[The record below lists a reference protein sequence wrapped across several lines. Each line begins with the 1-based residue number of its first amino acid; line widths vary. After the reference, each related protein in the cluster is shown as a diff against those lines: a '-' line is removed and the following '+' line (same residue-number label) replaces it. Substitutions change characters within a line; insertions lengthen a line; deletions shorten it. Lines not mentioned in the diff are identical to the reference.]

1 MTPSLEIG
9 NGNWAVKSDSL
20 LGYKTINGKYY
31 PREMSVVR
39 ATTGTRVNAAG
50 LVELVPYNLVEY
62 SEQFDNGYWNKIR
75 ATITAN
81 TTTAPNG
88 TLTADSLMETSTT
101 AFDHYMLVST
111 LPNLSN
117 SHTYSIYLKQN
128 GRRYAQLATV
138 TTQGVFRPIFDLQD
152 GVYVSND
159 GNNTGATTLIESVGD
174 GWYRCSVILP
184 SNTTN
189 FTQVTVILQNSATYQ
204 SYLGDPTKG
213 VYVWGAQLNEGALN
227 TYLPTTTRLN
237 IARIDYSTGE
247 AALLVEPQRT
257 NYLSDSRIDTWVN
270 LAGSTPTTMLGLGA
284 NTVENNS
291 GVVSSAS
298 FAGNIRL
305 IGNQVSLS
313 VVSGNVVTYSF
324 YARKENTDGNVV
336 DFWLF
341 GNAPNAVRFQPRFNF
356 ETNTLIQLQTPTNI
370 TNTNIRST
378 NVGND
383 IYLIEATF
391 EATASTTLTANH
403 ITTYN
408 IGGIT
413 TFGHPQVELGASA
426 TSPIVSTG
434 TILTRNAD
442 QVSKTGIPDLIGQT
456 EGTMFAEVDIQKW
469 NAGDRILGISD
480 GSSANSI
487 VLQKGTA
494 SNTLRLISR
503 FLNVLQVSIQST
515 TISGSTFKLA
525 AGYKNNDFVL
535 YVNGVQINTITSASV
550 PACSNV
556 YLGKIETPT
565 LSSFLDGQIK
575 SAALYKERLSNSE
588 LATLTTL

>member
-1 MTPSLEIG
+1 MEQASLIIG
-9 NGNWAVKSDSL
+9 DGNWAVKSGSL
-20 LGYKTINGKYY
+20 LGYTMFNEQFY
-31 PREMSVVR
+31 PQDITASR
-39 ATTGTRVNAAG
+39 ATTATRVDENG
-50 LVELVPYNLVEY
+50 LIV
-62 SEQFDNGYWNKIR
+62 
-75 ATITAN
+75 
-81 TTTAPNG
+81 
-88 TLTADSLMETSTT
+88 TS
-101 AFDHYMLVST
+101 
-111 LPNLSN
+111 
-117 SHTYSIYLKQN
+117 SI
-128 GRRYAQLATV
+128 G
-138 TTQGVFRPIFDLQD
+138 
-152 GVYVSND
+152 
-159 GNNTGATTLIESVGD
+159 
-174 GWYRCSVILP
+174 
-184 SNTTN
+184 
-189 FTQVTVILQNSATYQ
+189 
-204 SYLGDPTKG
+204 
-213 VYVWGAQLNEGALN
+213 
-227 TYLPTTTRLN
+227 

-291 GVVSSAS
+291 GVVSIAS
-298 FAGNIRL
+298 FAGDIRL

-313 VVSGNVVTYSF
+313 VVSGDVVTYSF

-341 GNAPNAVRFQPRFNF
+341 GNAPNTVRFQPRFNF

-442 QVSKTGIPDLIGQT
+442 VISKTGIADLIGQT
-456 EGTMFAEVDIQKW
+456 EGVFYAEISGFL
-469 NAGDRILGISD
+469 GDSTTRVIS
-480 GSSANSI
+480 I
-487 VLQKGTA
+487 
-494 SNTLRLISR
+494 SNTSLGTYRNNITISLRNFTNLVR
-503 FLNVLQVSIQST
+503 FTITANGVSIRDFSATVVQTNFNKIAVKYSQS
-515 TISGSTFKLA
+515 
-525 AGYKNNDFVL
+525 GYSFW
-535 YVNGVQINTITSASV
+535 VNGINVASGIT
-550 PACSNV
+550 ACNFQ
-556 YLGKIETPT
+556 L
-565 LSSFLDGQIK
+565 LDIFRTTAADTTGHFFGNIK
-575 SAALYKERLSNSE
+575 NIQLYKTALSDTEMTN
-588 LATLTTL
+588 LTTL